1 MVISIQQGNLNVAI
15 DLGEDSFD
23 KSVSCE
29 EVLLAAFD
37 IISRIFSQRGVV
49 KAYYR
54 LNPDTMDLRS
64 EDDPV
69 RKMEPNYLDK

>member
-15 DLGEDSFD
+15 DLGEDTFD
-23 KSVSCE
+23 NSISCE

-37 IISRIFSQRGVV
+37 IISRVFSQRGVV

-54 LNPDTMDLRS
+54 LNPDTMSLRS

-69 RKMEPNYLDK
+69 TKFCPKYLE

>member
-15 DLGEDSFD
+15 DLGEDTFD
-23 KSVSCE
+23 KSISCE

-37 IISRIFSQRGVV
+37 IISRRIYSQRGVV

-54 LNPDTMDLRS
+54 LNPDNMDLRS
-64 EDDPV
+64 KDDPV
-69 RKMEPNYLDK
+69 RKMCPEYRQ

>member
-1 MVISIQQGNLNVAI
+1 MVISIHQGNLNVAI

-37 IISRIFSQRGVV
+37 IISRIFSQEGVV
-49 KAYYR
+49 RAYYR
-54 LNPDTMDLRS
+54 LNPDTMAERS

-69 RKMEPNYLDK
+69 RNMCPEYRRE

>member
-15 DLGEDSFD
+15 DLVEDTLD
-23 KSVSCE
+23 KSVTCE

-37 IISRIFSQRGVV
+37 IICRIYSQRGVV

-54 LNPDTMDLRS
+54 LNPDTMDERS

-69 RKMEPNYLDK
+69 RKMLPKYLAE

>member
-15 DLGEDSFD
+15 DLGEDTFD

-37 IISRIFSQRGVV
+37 IISRIYFPAWRCKGLLSAQ
-49 KAYYR
+49 
-54 LNPDTMDLRS
+54 S
-64 EDDPV
+64 
-69 RKMEPNYLDK
+69 